1 MRKLI
6 MGSSIKKVVL
16 FSIFLILAGF
26 TAISEL
32 IPDAEKPKVN
42 TENINILKMYN
53 NLPESKVE
61 HPDELVENSSNENLL
76 VPNTLV
82 VNYTLMGQMKTSWYG
97 PRFDGRITANGE
109 TFDQSDLTAAHKSLP
124 FGTLLKLT
132 NPKNNKTVIV
142 RINDR
147 GPFIRGR
154 QLDISKA
161 AAESL
166 DIIEPGVKKL
176 IVEQVTLNGANFPVI
191 PFN

>member
-1 MRKLI
+1 

-61 HPDELVENSSNENLL
+61 HPDELVENSSDENLL

-166 DIIEPGVKKL
+166 DIIEPGVQKL
-176 IVEQVTLNGANFPVI
+176 VVEQITLNGANFPVI